1 MFAVVD
7 EAVRRRLGAWR
18 LFDAGFDKGALKRYE
33 DLAGQIIDAGPYR
46 DRIEFYSAPDF
57 LDRHAFDR
65 SIAPML
71 RDMGLDSDERAIVKA
86 AVYVAE
92 KRRTGQDS
100 GILLPAEFYQ
110 AVAAKDRGGLL
121 SFLVSDEQLTVGLLL
136 SEKLAVE
143 MNAGEGKTI
152 AASFSAVAQA
162 LCGRKVHVITA
173 NDYLAA
179 RDRDRLAPVYES
191 LGLSVGVVLSYMED
205 EERRHEYGQRIV
217 YGTLREFGFDFM
229 RDNLKLPPD
238 EPVQGPLDV
247 AIVDEADHA
256 LIDQARTPLI
266 ISGNPAGNRR
276 AFERAWRAVEGL
288 VRLQAEAV
296 SRIEAGLDRA
306 VPVCTDEIEPLARLL
321 ASGAESEVLKS
332 RLARDPHLHK
342 RVSVVVDRD
351 SRRRR

>member
-1 MFAVVD
+1 MKPALSQVWRGTSSGPRWSGTPDALGRRLGVIVRLIRRCDFSAHSDGELMGALQRLKGHHGFAPEVFAVVD

-33 DLAGQIIDAGPYR
+33 DLAGQIIDASPYR

-65 SIAPML
+65 SITPML

-100 GILLPAEFYQ
+100 DILLPAEFYQ

-179 RDRDRLAPVYES
+179 RDRDWLAPVYES
-191 LGLSVGVVLSYMED
+191 LGYPSALS
-205 EERRHEYGQRIV
+205 
-217 YGTLREFGFDFM
+217 
-229 RDNLKLPPD
+229 
-238 EPVQGPLDV
+238 
-247 AIVDEADHA
+247 
-256 LIDQARTPLI
+256 
-266 ISGNPAGNRR
+266 
-276 AFERAWRAVEGL
+276 
-288 VRLQAEAV
+288 
-296 SRIEAGLDRA
+296 
-306 VPVCTDEIEPLARLL
+306 
-321 ASGAESEVLKS
+321 
-332 RLARDPHLHK
+332 
-342 RVSVVVDRD
+342 
-351 SRRRR
+351 